1 MGAPSQHYSLWSGG
15 GRTYLNIL
23 GWYQDIRVC
32 KVWYKYLCIILSNS
46 LAFFGYQSIMCLWG
60 SPFDTIAS
68 KTQRLLN
75 QLVSC
80 LAPTVISRIV
90 LKHLKRE
97 TYKLGLWCFP
107 TTTRRTARFSRCDL
121 LILRKGFFEHFSL
134 LSPSIPVS
142 FTPAFLKATT
152 TK

>member
-23 GWYQDIRVC
+23 GWYQDICVC
-32 KVWYKYLCIILSNS
+32 KVWYKYLCIIPSNS

-80 LAPTVISRIV
+80 LAPTVISRKV
-90 LKHLKRE
+90 LSIWKEKRTNWACSVFPPPPE
-97 TYKLGLWCFP
+97 EQQGFPDVTYWSSGKDSLNIFP
-107 TTTRRTARFSRCDL
+107 FLAPASLSVL
-121 LILRKGFFEHFSL
+121 LLHF
-134 LSPSIPVS
+134 
-142 FTPAFLKATT
+142 
-152 TK
+152 

>member
-23 GWYQDIRVC
+23 GWYQDICVC
-32 KVWYKYLCIILSNS
+32 KVWYKYLCIIPSNS

-60 SPFDTIAS
+60 CRHHCIQNPKADE
-68 KTQRLLN
+68 
-75 QLVSC
+75 LVYLMPCTNSDKQKS
-80 LAPTVISRIV
+80 A
-90 LKHLKRE
+90 KHLKRE

-121 LILRKGFFEHFSL
+121 LILRKGFFEHFSF